1 MSKTP
6 LVRVKDPA
14 DPLRCQAP
22 STDGQ
27 CMNRSEQDSEYC
39 RCHGGRDLTEQ
50 KTMHGYLLAKVK
62 DRARLAQVSEELEP
76 VKELRDSIGLLHMM
90 IERRWNAIK
99 DDTELLQACGP
110 LNQMLQNMD
119 RLVNSCHKIEQN
131 LGQLLA
137 KQAILTLAKRMVEV
151 MVEELEGIDNYEE
164 IIDRI
169 TSRLIDTIRGA
180 DNVVATPT
188 VALPT
193 AAALPPP
200 VK

>member
-1 MSKTP
+1 
-6 LVRVKDPA
+6 
-14 DPLRCQAP
+14 
-22 STDGQ
+22 
-27 CMNRSEQDSEYC
+27 MNRSEPDSEFC

-50 KTMHGYLLAKVK
+50 KTMQGYLLAKAT
-62 DRARLAQVSEELEP
+62 DQARLAQLSEEIEP

-90 IERRWNAIK
+90 IEKRWNAVK
-99 DDTELLQACGP
+99 NDSELLQACGP

-137 KQAILTLAKRMVEV
+137 KQAILSLAKRMVEV

-169 TSRLIDTIRGA
+169 TARLIDTISGA
-180 DNVVATPT
+180 DNAVATPT
-188 VALPT
+188 VALPS
-193 AAALPPP
+193 P
-200 VK
+200 VQ

>member
-1 MSKTP
+1 MSKNP
-6 LVRVKDPA
+6 LKRVKDPA
-14 DPLRCQAP
+14 DPTRCKGP
-22 STDGQ
+22 SVDGQ
-27 CMNRSEQDSEYC
+27 CMNRSEPDSDYC

-50 KTMHGYLLAKVK
+50 RNLQGYLLAKAT
-62 DRARLAQVSEELEP
+62 DRTRLAQLSEEIEP
-76 VKELRDSIGLLHMM
+76 VKQLRDSISLLTMM
-90 IERRWNAIK
+90 IERRWNAVK

-151 MVEELEGIDNYEE
+151 MVEELEGIDDYEE

-169 TSRLIDTIRGA
+169 TSRLVDTISGA
-180 DNVVATPT
+180 DNVVTTPV
-188 VALPT
+188 VALPS
-193 AAALPPP
+193 P
-200 VK
+200 VQ

>member
-1 MSKTP
+1 
-6 LVRVKDPA
+6 
-14 DPLRCQAP
+14 
-22 STDGQ
+22 
-27 CMNRSEQDSEYC
+27 MNRSEPDSDYC

-50 KTMHGYLLAKVK
+50 RNLQGYLLAKAT
-62 DRARLAQVSEELEP
+62 DRTRLAQLSEEIEP
-76 VKELRDSIGLLHMM
+76 VKQLRDSISLLTMM
-90 IERRWNAIK
+90 IERRWNAVK

-151 MVEELEGIDNYEE
+151 MVEELEGIDDYEE

-169 TSRLIDTIRGA
+169 TSRLVDTISGA
-180 DNVVATPT
+180 DNVVTTPV
-188 VALPT
+188 VALPS
-193 AAALPPP
+193 P
-200 VK
+200 VQ